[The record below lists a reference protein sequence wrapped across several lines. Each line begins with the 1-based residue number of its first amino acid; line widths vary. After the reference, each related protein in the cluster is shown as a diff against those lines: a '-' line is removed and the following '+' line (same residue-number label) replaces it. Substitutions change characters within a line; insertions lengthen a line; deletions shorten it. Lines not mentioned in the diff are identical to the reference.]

1 MLIAAVATLL
11 ISIAAGEVTDGTWW
25 DSGIRF
31 FHAARLIAALLVA
44 TLVPFLID
52 RRLRR

>member
-1 MLIAAVATLL
+1 MPIAAAATLL
-11 ISIAAGEVTDGTWW
+11 LSIAAGEVADGDSW

-31 FHAARLIAALLVA
+31 FHATRLIAGLLVA
-44 TLVPFLID
+44 TLVPLLID